1 MAKQDFNERIQ
12 SWLTDRNGSDELASV
27 AIFVALLLVVI
38 NIFAN
43 TLTISCIS
51 LGLLGYA
58 WWRMCSKNVA
68 ARRRENEAFTRL
80 LGPVAP
86 WVRNPPA
93 ALREHKEYRHLVCP
107 KCKQRVRVPRGK
119 GKLRVKCPKCQE
131 KFDART

>member
-1 MAKQDFNERIQ
+1 MAKGDITRKLAEWMRG
-12 SWLTDRNGSDELASV
+12 RNGSDELGAFAMVIAFILLVLNIFLHTLFINIV
-27 AIFVALLLVVI
+27 AIALM
-38 NIFAN
+38 
-43 TLTISCIS
+43 
-51 LGLLGYA
+51 GYA